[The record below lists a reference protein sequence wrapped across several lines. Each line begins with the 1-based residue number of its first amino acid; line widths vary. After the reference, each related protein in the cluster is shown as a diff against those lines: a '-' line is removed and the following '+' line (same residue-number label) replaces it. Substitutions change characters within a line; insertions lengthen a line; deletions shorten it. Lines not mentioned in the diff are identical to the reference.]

1 MMLSGWKM
9 LATHCPICYSA
20 LLAKDK
26 LMQCASCNVPVMT
39 QEQYDSG
46 KENDGSCNNTVNSKN
61 AVNNSAPGGGNS
73 VVFNTNYN
81 TNDLYESPSIES
93 SSLATE
99 IARSRQLQEQTQISV
114 QISETAKI
122 EEYDGYYSDNDKIGV
137 GNTLE
142 EQKKLYDLENKKRDI
157 ISAKLGVLTYTYC
170 IYYKN
175 VYIHLNAIFI

>member
-1 MMLSGWKM
+1 
-9 LATHCPICYSA
+9 
-20 LLAKDK
+20 
-26 LMQCASCNVPVMT
+26 MT